1 MGGNGNRHEI
11 RFCGSGGQGIITA
24 AIILAEA
31 AGIHEGKHV
40 SQTQSYGPESRGGT
54 CKAEVVISS
63 GEIDYPKASRPDIL
77 LAMNQSSC
85 ETYFPDLKPDG
96 LLIVDASLVEKV
108 PTSRVVSIPF
118 TRIAR
123 QQLGN
128 EVVATIVALGSVGYL
143 CGDISVESLEKAL
156 LARVPEGTEEI
167 NLRALRAGIEAARK
181 FDLYSLPNT
190 TGDDE
195 E

>member
-1 MGGNGNRHEI
+1 MGRDFKRQEI

-31 AGIHEGKHV
+31 AGIYDGKHV
-40 SQTQSYGPESRGGT
+40 SQTQSYGPEARGGT
-54 CKAEVVISS
+54 CKAEVIIAD

-77 LAMNQSSC
+77 LSMNQSSC

-108 PTSRVVSIPF
+108 PTGRVVSIPF

-128 EVVATIVALGSVGYL
+128 EVVATMVALGAVGYL
-143 CGDISVESLEKAL
+143 CKDVSLESLGKAL
-156 LARVPEGTEEI
+156 VARVPKGTEEI
-167 NLRALRAGIEAARK
+167 NLRALRAGIEAARR
-181 FDLYSLPNT
+181 FDLYSLPKT
-190 TGDDE
+190 VREDE

>member
-1 MGGNGNRHEI
+1 MGAGGERHEI

-31 AGIHEGKHV
+31 AGIYDGKQV
-40 SQTQSYGPESRGGT
+40 SQTQSYGPEARGGT
-54 CKAEVVISS
+54 CKAEVVISN

-77 LAMNQSSC
+77 LSMNQSSC

-123 QQLGN
+123 QQLGS
-128 EVVATIVALGSVGYL
+128 EVVATIVALGAVGYL
-143 CGDISVESLEKAL
+143 CKDISLESLEKAL
-156 LARVPEGTEEI
+156 ITRVPKGTEEV
-167 NLRALRAGIEAARK
+167 NLRALRAGIDAARR
-181 FDLYSLPNT
+181 FDLCSLPET
-190 TGDDE
+190 VWEDE